1 MPGWRHAKIK
11 VRIFRTRRIT
21 LLVLIRGGGDLAS
34 GVAVRLH
41 RSGFQVVITEL
52 AQPRVVRRSVSFAEA
67 VFVGHAEVEGVI
79 SQLLSDLDAVK
90 TALKSGIIPILV
102 DPDLDCLEILQPEIV
117 IDARMRKKPPERGK
131 ELATLVVGLGPGFIA
146 GDNCHVVIET
156 NRGHDLGRVIW
167 SGAPQA
173 DTGTPGDVK
182 GFSSERVL
190 RAPVEGELISGANIG
205 DRVKKGE
212 VLALVSGQA
221 VLAPFDGVLRGLL
234 RPGSNVEQGLKIGDV
249 DPRDDP
255 NMCNLVSDKSRAIG
269 GAVLEAILSC
279 PDLRSG
285 LWI

>member
-1 MPGWRHAKIK
+1 M
-11 VRIFRTRRIT
+11 
-21 LLVLIRGGGDLAS
+21 LVLIRGGGDLAS

-67 VFVGHAEVEGVI
+67 VFQGQTEVEGI
-79 SQLLSDLDAVK
+79 IAELHSDMEGVK
-90 TALKSGIIPILV
+90 AALKSGIIPVMV
-102 DPDLDCLEILQPEIV
+102 DPELESLETLQPEIV
-117 IDARMRKKPPERGK
+117 VDARMRKKPPERGK
-131 ELATLVVGLGPGFIA
+131 ELGTLVIGLGPGFTA
-146 GDNCHVVIET
+146 GENCHAVIET

-167 SGAPQA
+167 VGAAQA
-173 DTGTPGDVK
+173 DTGVPGRVR

-190 RAPVEGELISGANIG
+190 RAPTAGKLASDVNIG
-205 DRVKKGE
+205 DRVKKDS
-212 VLALVSGQA
+212 VIAHVNGQP

-234 RPGSNVEQGLKIGDV
+234 RPGTQVEEGLKIGDV

-255 NMCNLVSDKSRAIG
+255 KLVHLVSDKSRAIG
-269 GAVLEAILSC
+269 GGVLEAILSC